1 MRADD
6 WKGKEV
12 VRVAGP
18 LTNLSTFAPAFVYM
32 DQRWESN
39 PGTTHTISLSPV
51 SLLRLLF
58 SYTYTPLTY
67 LCLKGTMHIEFL
79 CLLSV

>member
-6 WKGKEV
+6 WKGKEL

-51 SLLRLLF
+51 SLLRLR
-58 SYTYTPLTY
+58 
-67 LCLKGTMHIEFL
+67 LKGTMHIEFL
-79 CLLSV
+79 CLLSI